1 MTRLCVVIS
10 TLAGDFLSPCPLT
23 ALDGGRAMTEGLNK
37 AKIEYVM
44 LGNHELDYGFQWSV
58 DRMQAFK
65 GKVGHDCLDCNC
77 SRSVTEGLRVLDAL
91 MALMALMA
99 LRGCA
104 CSMLD
109 DLLLTTYSRA
119 RCAMRQCI
127 NSNITTKPIDTF
139 PKYAAIPRVG

>member
-1 MTRLCVVIS
+1 MTSDDLCVVIS

-65 GKVGHDCLDCNC
+65 GKVGHDCLDCDC
-77 SRSVTEGLRVLDAL
+77 SRSVTEGLRVLDA
-91 MALMALMA
+91 
-99 LRGCA
+99 R
-104 CSMLD
+104 
-109 DLLLTTYSRA
+109 
-119 RCAMRQCI
+119 
-127 NSNITTKPIDTF
+127 
-139 PKYAAIPRVG
+139 

>member
-1 MTRLCVVIS
+1 MIS

-65 GKVGHDCLDCNC
+65 GKVGRRDGFGCHGCLDCEA
-77 SRSVTEGLRVLDAL
+77 V
-91 MALMALMA
+91 MALGAIGALTVIA
-99 LRGCA
+99 L
-104 CSMLD
+104 D
-109 DLLLTTYSRA
+109 
-119 RCAMRQCI
+119 
-127 NSNITTKPIDTF
+127 
-139 PKYAAIPRVG
+139 